1 MKKLFLLWPLF
12 FLFSCATLPAIHP
25 DSSPLRKPS
34 LACPSPY
41 LKEKSRLVHT
51 IEIRA
56 AGQTRNVVMGVT
68 LVDPVFRSISCAVM
82 TAEGLV
88 LFEAES
94 TPEALNVIRAL
105 PPFDAGQFAQNMVD
119 DIKLIFLEPEG
130 RMQAKGYLSSG
141 ERVCRYPGANGSRID
156 VIEKDSLKN
165 EIKLYASSGALK
177 RHILLDQSG
186 KDVYRHIELSASE
199 TFDYKLVMTL
209 VEVQPID
216 PD

>member
-1 MKKLFLLWPLF
+1 M
-12 FLFSCATLPAIHP
+12 
-25 DSSPLRKPS
+25 
-34 LACPSPY
+34 
-41 LKEKSRLVHT
+41 HT

-88 LFEAES
+88 CLKRSQHRKPS
-94 TPEALNVIRAL
+94 TSSALCRLSMPDTCA
-105 PPFDAGQFAQNMVD
+105 NMVD

-199 TFDYKLVMTL
+199 T
-209 VEVQPID
+209 I
-216 PD
+216 